1 MPVFRNQSYAAF
13 LFDMDGTLLDS
24 AAVVRRV
31 WAAWATKHGVHVP
44 TLLVAMHGV
53 RAEDTVRRFAGEGL
67 DIPAEIEWIHE
78 AELGDV
84 DGLVPMEGICELLA
98 RLREEEWAVVT
109 SATLQLATVRIRA
122 ARLRDSAAAVTTLGN
137 LHRMGIAGDPRAE
150 IASSVDLFAAQG
162 QKIIDL
168 AAHWVADNGWGTA
181 DDAGSTFDALV
192 EHGVSDRATIEVVQ
206 AAVGLRNRIAH
217 GYAALDPE
225 RLYDEAREGIPH
237 LERFLAQTAD
247 AAGI

>member
-44 TLLVAMHGV
+44 TLLAAMHGV

-84 DGLVPMEGICELLA
+84 DGLVPMEGIGELLA

-122 ARLRDSAAAVTTLGN
+122 ARLPMPRVIVTADDVSRGKPDPEGFLIAAQRLDLAAERCVVIEDAPAGIEAARAAGMRAIAVTTT
-137 LHRMGIAGDPRAE
+137 RP
-150 IASSVDLFAAQG
+150 AA
-162 QKIIDL
+162 DL
-168 AAHWVADNGWGTA
+168 AAADLVVDSLA
-181 DDAGSTFDALV
+181 DERV
-192 EHGVSDRATIEVVQ
+192 RAFILT
-206 AAVGLRNRIAH
+206 
-217 GYAALDPE
+217 
-225 RLYDEAREGIPH
+225 
-237 LERFLAQTAD
+237 
-247 AAGI
+247 